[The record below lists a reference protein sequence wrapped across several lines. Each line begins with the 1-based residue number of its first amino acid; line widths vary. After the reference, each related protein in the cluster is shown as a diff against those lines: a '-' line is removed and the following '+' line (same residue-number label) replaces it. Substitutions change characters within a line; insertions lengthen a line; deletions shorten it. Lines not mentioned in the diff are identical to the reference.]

1 MGSRGWVKDLIHEF
15 LYLYKSLL
23 YIQLNICK
31 QIPLKLKGTF
41 LHCDTGLDDTVLF
54 LVGGRNT
61 DLGSRWSLRNFV
73 SQSRPPLPIA
83 VGRTICFFFI
93 LLGIGWYLALKL
105 SGKKFRTVTQCPHV
119 VCRTWA
125 DKPSFFGPTCA
136 SMLTR
141 IWQTAVNH
149 YYRQNRNMVLVLTD
163 ISSNHRLLDP
173 CVT

>member
-1 MGSRGWVKDLIHEF
+1 MGSHGWVKDLIHEL

-54 LVGGRNT
+54 LVGGRNK

-83 VGRTICFFFI
+83 VGRTICFFYSLRDWLVSSFKTKRKKI
-93 LLGIGWYLALKL
+93 PYRYTMSPRSLQDMSRQTLLLRPYMCL
-105 SGKKFRTVTQCPHV
+105 H
-119 VCRTWA
+119 A
-125 DKPSFFGPTCA
+125 DKD
-136 SMLTR
+136 
-141 IWQTAVNH
+141 
-149 YYRQNRNMVLVLTD
+149 LTD
-163 ISSNHRLLDP
+163 SCQPLLQTEWEFGVSP
-173 CVT
+173 NRYKL